1 MKRAAATTFALALTL
16 ASSASA
22 RAQRRLEPPEVPA
35 SAAPKAAPPAPP
47 PSTPAPEPA
56 PAAEEP
62 AAAPAPSTPTTDA
75 DRLDDIEQMVRISA
89 RKHELLE
96 EEAAKRKA
104 EGPLVT
110 ADDKGFSI
118 KVPDSFFLL
127 RIRGLLQGDGRFFVN
142 DDVAEAND
150 TFLVRRFRPSLDG
163 TLFGFADFRFVPEL
177 AGTPQ
182 VLDGYVD
189 LRPFPWLRLRVGKF
203 KAPIGLER
211 LQSDADL
218 PIIERALDQ
227 NLSSQRDVGVTLWG
241 DVAGG
246 LFNYTLG
253 IVNGAADTT
262 SADTDLNHAKD
273 FVARVFFQPFKAEA
287 LRDFGVLGIGFAA
300 QTGNRKGRL
309 PTAVSGLPIPSVA
322 AQTGLSGF
330 RTAGQNTFFS
340 YYAPA
345 TDTTGALTTFAHE
358 RATRINPQLYY
369 YYDNVGFL
377 AEYIRLWQGVQRG
390 AKTTTLVHQ
399 AAHVTVTYTLN
410 GREGF
415 DGVTP
420 LVAFDPAKRA
430 WGALQL
436 AARWSWIEVDGA
448 TLSDPNVSGT
458 GYADALRSARSARSF
473 AGGIA
478 WVPRR
483 SIRLSFDFEQTR
495 FRGGAGTAIVPATPG
510 VPATPAV
517 VTDRKT
523 ENVFIG
529 RAQVNF

>member
-1 MKRAAATTFALALTL
+1 MRRTAATTFALALSL
-16 ASSASA
+16 ASSTAA

-35 SAAPKAAPPAPP
+35 SAAPASRPAPVVAPEPPPPPPEEAPPTPAPP
-47 PSTPAPEPA
+47 P
-56 PAAEEP
+56 
-62 AAAPAPSTPTTDA
+62 PTTEA
-75 DRLDDIEQMVRISA
+75 ERLDEIDQMVRISA

-96 EEAAKRKA
+96 EETAKRKA

-118 KVPDSFFLL
+118 KVPDGAFLL
-127 RIRGLLQGDGRFFVN
+127 RIRGLLQGDGRFFVD

-189 LRPFPWLRLRVGKF
+189 LRPWPWLRLRVGKF
-203 KAPIGLER
+203 KAPVGLER

-241 DVAGG
+241 DLAGG

-273 FVARVFFQPFKAEA
+273 FVARVFFQPFKTEA
-287 LRDFGVLGIGFAA
+287 LRDYGTLGVGFAA

-309 PTAVSGLPIPSVA
+309 PTAVSGLPIPSTP
-322 AQTGLSGF
+322 AQTGLSPF
-330 RTAGQNTFFS
+330 RTAGQTTFFS

-345 TDTTGALTTFAHE
+345 TDTTGATTTFAHE

-369 YYDNVGFL
+369 YYDNVGLL

-399 AAHVTVTYTLN
+399 AAHVTVTYTFN
-410 GREGF
+410 GRESF
-415 DGVTP
+415 EGVTP

-436 AARWSWIEVDGA
+436 AARWSWIEVDAA
-448 TLSDPNVSGT
+448 TLSDPNVPNT

-483 SIRLSFDFEQTR
+483 SLRLSLDFEQTQ

-510 VPATPAV
+510 VPAMPAV
-517 VTDRKT
+517 VTDRKP